1 MEIPAFAGMT
11 KSKAGM
17 TMQKKNSSVFAGE
30 FFYAYCGNAIARI
43 AGTTY
48 AKLYKSVMSSLFLS
62 YIQNWLMCAYS
73 SSTREIL
80 MLCLYSR

>member
-17 TMQKKNSSVFAGE
+17 TMQKVPAELGLFA
-30 FFYAYCGNAIARI
+30 FNAGMSARESRM
-43 AGTTY
+43 TTY
-48 AKLYKSVMSSLFLS
+48 AKLYRSVMSSLFLS
-62 YIQNWLMCAYS
+62 YIQNWLMWAYS